1 MPHSAHSRAPI
12 IRAFFDQ
19 PTNTISYLVAD
30 PVTRRA
36 AVIDPVLDFDQR
48 DGTVDVRSVEA
59 ILAAAKEA
67 KLTIEWVL
75 ETHAHADH
83 LSGAPYIKSKTGARI
98 GIGEHIKDVQRI
110 FPPVFDAED
119 LRTDGS
125 DFDRLFADG
134 ETFSVGELVV
144 EILHTPGHTPADL
157 SYKIGD
163 AVFVGDTL
171 FMPDYG
177 TARADFPGGDAHQLY
192 RSIQRLLR
200 LPDETRLFMCHD
212 YKAPGREDYAWET
225 TVREQRENN
234 VHLRNG
240 VTEKR
245 SWPCGRPAMRHCR
258 RRRCCA
264 FNPGKYPRR
273 PVPQGGKQWR
283 ALPAAAGACPGRRR
297 GGNHPVADL
306 RRRFGSF
313 SIDANI
319 VARNSSSA
327 RRRCVLTVLA
337 GIPSRSDRS
346 WRLRSLR

>member
-1 MPHSAHSRAPI
+1 MPHSAAPV

-30 PVTRRA
+30 PVTHRA

-110 FPPVFDAED
+110 FRPVFNAED

-134 ETFSVGELVV
+134 ETFNVGELIV

-171 FMPDYG
+171 FMPD
-177 TARADFPGGDAHQLY
+177 
-192 RSIQRLLR
+192 
-200 LPDETRLFMCHD
+200 
-212 YKAPGREDYAWET
+212 
-225 TVREQRENN
+225 
-234 VHLRNG
+234 
-240 VTEKR
+240 
-245 SWPCGRPAMRHCR
+245 
-258 RRRCCA
+258 
-264 FNPGKYPRR
+264 
-273 PVPQGGKQWR
+273 
-283 ALPAAAGACPGRRR
+283 
-297 GGNHPVADL
+297 
-306 RRRFGSF
+306 
-313 SIDANI
+313 
-319 VARNSSSA
+319 
-327 RRRCVLTVLA
+327 
-337 GIPSRSDRS
+337 
-346 WRLRSLR
+346 